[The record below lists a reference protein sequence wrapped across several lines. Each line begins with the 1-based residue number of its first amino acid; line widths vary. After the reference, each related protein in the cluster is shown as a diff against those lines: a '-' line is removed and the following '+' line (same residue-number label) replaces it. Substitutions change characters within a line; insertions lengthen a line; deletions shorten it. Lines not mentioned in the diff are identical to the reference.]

1 MATQTPRRPVRPTA
15 LPATA
20 SMMVVV
26 LLATCAA
33 VAAEAQCR
41 SRDGRVREGWVHS
54 SGLGLVQVSGAFVF
68 AESAAG
74 DPEDAGP
81 DPRISDAGG
90 ATSPGAGEGGF
101 GGSAAGERLRRVLNT
116 PPPVA

>member
-1 MATQTPRRPVRPTA
+1 MDCQSPRRPVRPTT

-41 SRDGRVREGWVHS
+41 SRDGRTREGWVHS
-54 SGLGLVQVSGAFVF
+54 SGLGLLQVSGALAF

-81 DPRISDAGG
+81 GPRISDAGD
-90 ATSPGAGEGGF
+90 AARPGAGEGGF
-101 GGSAAGERLRRVLNT
+101 GGTAAGERLRQVLNT
-116 PPPVA
+116 PPPAA